1 MEKKMFDFDKE
12 FKLGIEEVDRE
23 HVILVDMLNEVYALI
38 GAGQRDEARRYF
50 NETLSSYVNEHFA
63 NEERFMESFAYPGL
77 EEHRKVHENY
87 KKSFNEL
94 KPQIDSFDD
103 ASFRKALSDAFT
115 WIIGHIGRTDKKYAS
130 YYLAQK
136 NG

>member
-12 FKLGIEEVDRE
+12 FKLGIEQVDRE

-38 GAGQRDEARRYF
+38 GADQRDEARRYF
-50 NETLSSYVNEHFA
+50 NETLSSYVDEHFS
-63 NEERFMESFAYPGL
+63 NEEKFMESFQYPGL

-87 KKSFNEL
+87 RKSFNEL

-103 ASFRKALSDAFT
+103 VSFRQALSDAFT
-115 WIIGHIGRTDKKYAS
+115 WIIGHIGRTDRKYAS
-130 YYLAQK
+130 HYLTQK
-136 NG
+136 S

>member
-50 NETLSSYVNEHFA
+50 NETLSGYVGEHFA
-63 NEERFMESFAYPGL
+63 NEEKFMESFQYPGV

-87 KKSFNEL
+87 RKSFNEL
-94 KPQIDSFDD
+94 KPQIDSLDD
-103 ASFRKALSDAFT
+103 ASFRQALSDAFT
-115 WIIGHIGRTDKKYAS
+115 WLIGHIGRTDRKYAS
-130 YYLAQK
+130 YYLSQQS
-136 NG
+136 